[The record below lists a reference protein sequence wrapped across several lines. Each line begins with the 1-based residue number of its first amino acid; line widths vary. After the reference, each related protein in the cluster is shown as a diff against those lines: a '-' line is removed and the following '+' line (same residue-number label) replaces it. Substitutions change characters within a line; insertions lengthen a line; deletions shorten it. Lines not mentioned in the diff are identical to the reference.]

1 MGPAA
6 ERDQP
11 ATLVLSMHRTR
22 IKICGLTR
30 LDDVRAAVAA
40 GADALGFVF
49 YPPSPRYVT
58 ASQAGALMAAVPP
71 FVSTVALFVN
81 AGVDEVLA
89 VAAAAPFSQLQ
100 FHGDETAQQCA
111 AIAAAV
117 GRPFLRVFR
126 VKPDTSAADLLEYEH
141 QYRSASPLFSG
152 LLLDT
157 FVDAYGGAGKAFDWS
172 LIPKELAPRVVLS
185 GGLSVH
191 SATDAVVRVRPYAV
205 DISSGVEERKGI
217 KDARK
222 IAAFVCAVRAADTT
236 IESENTHERRT

>member
-1 MGPAA
+1 MP
-6 ERDQP
+6 
-11 ATLVLSMHRTR
+11 RTR

-30 LDDVRAAVAA
+30 AEDIHAAVAA

-49 YPPSPRYVT
+49 YPNSPRYVSP
-58 ASQAGALMAAVPP
+58 ARAGLLMSVVPP

-81 AGVDEVLA
+81 PTVEEVVA
-89 VAAAAPFSQLQ
+89 VAGQAPFAQLQ
-100 FHGDETAQQCA
+100 FHGDESSAQCSVMAQ
-111 AIAAAV
+111 AV
-117 GRPFLRVFR
+117 NRPFMRVYR
-126 VKPDTSAADLLEYEH
+126 VKPDTTGADLLEYEH
-141 QYRSASPLFSG
+141 QYRSASPLFMG

-157 FVDAYGGAGKAFDWS
+157 YVDAYGGAGKAFDWS

-205 DISSGVEERKGI
+205 DISSGVEAAKGI

-222 IAAFVCAVRAADTT
+222 IADFIAAVRAGDTT
-236 IESENTHERRT
+236 IESENSHDERTQSGT